1 MRKGKTYDYSYL
13 QMIKFSKHT
22 KNADLINSFNKVTV
36 FFKKHSFFYIINN
49 EHDAEKEIRKM
60 TLH

>member
-36 FFKKHSFFYIINN
+36 FFKKHSFFYILIMNMML
-49 EHDAEKEIRKM
+49 RKKSGK
-60 TLH
+60 